1 LQLHEADGLLGAF
14 FEHLDLDNFHAFALL
29 KFVFILFVMASM
41 SASVKPDSHHQA
53 AVACVVNV
61 ASTAAV
67 VSSFFIFSLG

>member
-29 KFVFILFVMASM
+29 KFVLYMASM